1 MAIAAARGPPASAK
15 TGETITESLHVLTP
29 ARGRLKSQFG
39 RGSKVM
45 RNAKTL
51 AIAATLGLGLIF
63 SSPIIARAQEAQTG
77 GLPTLEDRV
86 EALAA
91 AVAADHALILEI
103 ETDLGEVNSSLTK
116 TFVFNA
122 NAELSST
129 TTITVATL
137 PVTVGGFEAVPASH
151 RLVINY
157 SSVGAIQAATATPA
171 LLFIG
176 CFVDG
181 IACVGSQ
188 ADPGTTPAGYV
199 NVLSTDFPGSTAWDN
214 SVDHV
219 WYTAKLSPG
228 AHTVVIKAAVGN
240 PLVPFMGTGTLFDEA
255 RNLVVTVLGA
265 AD

>member
-91 AVAADHALILEI
+91 AVAADHALILEL
-103 ETDLGEVNSSLTK
+103 ETDVIELDALATRTFLYNNNDEV
-116 TFVFNA
+116 V
-122 NAELSST
+122 ST
-129 TTITVATL
+129 IPVTVATL
-137 PVTVGGFEAVPASH
+137 SVPVGG
-151 RLVINY
+151 
-157 SSVGAIQAATATPA
+157 
-171 LLFIG
+171 
-176 CFVDG
+176 
-181 IACVGSQ
+181 
-188 ADPGTTPAGYV
+188 
-199 NVLSTDFPGSTAWDN
+199 STDYHIA
-214 SVDHV
+214 
-219 WYTAKLSPG
+219 
-228 AHTVVIKAAVGN
+228 
-240 PLVPFMGTGTLFDEA
+240 
-255 RNLVVTVLGA
+255 
-265 AD
+265 

>member
-86 EALAA
+86 ET
-91 AVAADHALILEI
+91 ADEALIAEI
-103 ETDLGEVNSSLTK
+103 ETDLTEVNSSLTK

-255 RNLVVTVLGA
+255 RNLVVTVLGSN
-265 AD
+265 D